1 MREKHI
7 EQALTRAVTAA
18 GGKCYK
24 FVSPG
29 TAGVPDRLIILPN
42 GRVAFAECKAPGK
55 RLRPLQQHRADEIK
69 MLGIPVYEVDS
80 LECIPE
86 VIRGIQTP

>member
-29 TAGVPDRLIILPN
+29 TAGVPDRLIIL
-42 GRVAFAECKAPGK
+42 AECKAPGK
-55 RLRPLQQHRADEIK
+55 HLRPLQQHRADEIK
-69 MLGIPVYEVDS
+69 ALGIPVYEVDS
-80 LECIPE
+80 IECIPE